1 VTQSAHPL
9 DAAPST
15 SNHRS
20 TMSHAIYVLG
30 FEIDELSQWMTDP
43 ESDDYARIKSK
54 VDELEQAIAILK
66 QHTEEKPCTTPSTF

>member
-9 DAAPST
+9 DAAAGT
-15 SNHRS
+15 ANHRS

-54 VDELEQAIAILK
+54 VDEVNEAIAILK
-66 QHTEEKPCTTPSTF
+66 QHSKETPCTTSCIY